1 MELPIYKVDAFTDR
15 LFAGNPAAVC
25 PLTRWLG
32 DATMQSIAAENNLA
46 ETAFFVPEG
55 DGFALRWFTPK
66 VEVDLCGHA
75 TLASAFVIS
84 RFLDPGREEMRFETR
99 SGCLIVT
106 REEDAFRLDFPT
118 QTPKPVDNPS
128 VGKALGR
135 KPSELLASTYY
146 LAVHD
151 DEEEVAALKPD
162 MAALSALD
170 RDGVIAAAPGR
181 NGIDYVFR
189 FFAPAAGIPEDPAT
203 GSAQCLLIPY
213 WAARLKRER
222 LVGRQI
228 SERGGDFRGKLR
240 GDRVMIVGRGVCYLR
255 GSIFVDG

>member
-1 MELPIYKVDAFTDR
+1 MELPIYQVDAFTDR

-25 PLTRWLG
+25 PLTRWLA

-55 DGFALRWFTPK
+55 EGFRLRWFTPT

-99 SGCLIVT
+99 SGRLTVT
-106 REEDAFRLDFPT
+106 RDGDAFSLDFPA
-118 QTPKPVDNPS
+118 QPPKKVDDPG

-135 KPSELLASTYY
+135 RPRELLASSYY
-146 LAVHD
+146 LAVYHE
-151 DEEEVAALKPD
+151 EEEVATLRPD
-162 MAALSALD
+162 MAALSALQ
-170 RDGVIAAAPGR
+170 RDGIIAAAPGH
-181 NGIDYVFR
+181 NGLDYVFR

-203 GSAQCLLIPY
+203 GSAQCVLMPY
-213 WAARLKRER
+213 WGGRLKRDR

-228 SERGGDFRGKLR
+228 SKRIGDFLCELR
-240 GDRVMIVGRGVCYLR
+240 GDRVVIRGRGVCYLK